1 MSPPPERAGPV
12 YVGWMEQ
19 EPATIVLS
27 RTSPDDVGVR
37 EIYVSIDGKDAGVLR
52 PGDVIRRQ
60 VAPGH
65 HVVKATNT
73 LFRRTRECDL
83 APGEIAEFLGVNK
96 PGGGAMGM
104 SILMA
109 VLGVGAL
116 GLEFERVIA
125 P

>member
-1 MSPPPERAGPV
+1 MS
-12 YVGWMEQ
+12 Q
-19 EPATIVLS
+19 NDATIVLS
-27 RTSPDDVGVR
+27 RTSPDDIGVR
-37 EIYVSIDGKDAGVLR
+37 EIYVSIDGQAAGVLR
-52 PGDVIRRQ
+52 PGDVITRA
-60 VAPGH
+60 VPPGH

-83 APGEIAEFLGVNK
+83 APGETAEFLGVNK
-96 PGGGAMGM
+96 AGGGSMVM

-116 GLEFERVIA
+116 KLEFDRIVA

>member
-1 MSPPPERAGPV
+1 MSQDE
-12 YVGWMEQ
+12 
-19 EPATIVLS
+19 ATIVLS
-27 RTSPDDVGVR
+27 RTSPDDIGVR
-37 EIYVSIDGKDAGVLR
+37 EIYVSIDGQAAGVLR
-52 PGDVIRRQ
+52 PGDVITKS

-83 APGEIAEFLGVNK
+83 APGETAEFLGVNK
-96 PGGGAMGM
+96 AGGGSMVMA
-104 SILMA
+104 ILMA

-116 GLEFERVIA
+116 KLEFDRIVA

>member
-1 MSPPPERAGPV
+1 MAEDSS
-12 YVGWMEQ
+12 
-19 EPATIVLS
+19 TIVLS
-27 RTSPDDVGVR
+27 RTSPDDIGVR
-37 EIYVSIDGKDAGVLR
+37 EIYVSIDGKAVGVLR
-52 PGDVIRRQ
+52 PGDVITR
-60 VAPGH
+60 VVPPGH

-83 APGEIAEFLGVNK
+83 APGETAEFLGINK
-96 PGGGAMGM
+96 AGGGSMVM

-116 GLEFERVIA
+116 KLEFDRIVA

>member
-1 MSPPPERAGPV
+1 MG
-12 YVGWMEQ
+12 Q
-19 EPATIVLS
+19 TDATIVLS
-27 RTSPDDVGVR
+27 RTSPEDIGVR
-37 EIYVSIDGKDAGVLR
+37 EIYVSIDGQDAGVLR
-52 PGDVIRRQ
+52 TGDVITKS

-83 APGEIAEFLGVNK
+83 APGETAEFLGVNK
-96 PGGGAMGM
+96 AGDGSMVMA
-104 SILMA
+104 ILMA

-116 GLEFERVIA
+116 KLEFDRIVA

>member
-1 MSPPPERAGPV
+1 MG
-12 YVGWMEQ
+12 Q
-19 EPATIVLS
+19 TDATIVLS
-27 RTSPDDVGVR
+27 RTSPEDIGVR
-37 EIYVSIDGKDAGVLR
+37 EIYVSIDGQDAGVLR
-52 PGDVIRRQ
+52 PGDVITKS

-83 APGEIAEFLGVNK
+83 APGETAEFLGVNK
-96 PGGGAMGM
+96 AGGGSMVMA
-104 SILMA
+104 ILMA

-116 GLEFERVIA
+116 KLEFDRIVA